1 MAVPMPEKYER
12 NLEIYKAHCFEGMSY
27 AALGREHRITPA
39 RVREIVSKMALI
51 CRDCGVDTIAIG
63 EYYMVRDA
71 LWDEAW
77 RGYYRKLR
85 HERRMGDEI
94 LCLVC
99 LCQRLGRPLHVTDFT
114 AQVPRS
120 LDRWHEWGSDGG

>member
-1 MAVPMPEKYER
+1 
-12 NLEIYKAHCFEGMSY
+12 
-27 AALGREHRITPA
+27 
-39 RVREIVSKMALI
+39 VREIVSKMALI

-77 RGYYRKLR
+77 RGQWRKPR
-85 HERRMGDEI
+85 HKRRMGDEI

-99 LCQRLGRPLHVTDFT
+99 LRHRLGRPLRMTDFT
-114 AQVPRS
+114 TQVPRS
-120 LDRWHEWGSDGG
+120 LDRRHEWGSDDGG